1 MVRIALMHIRWV
13 IVALVVL
20 PLSACGDKATT
31 APAAEKP
38 NASADQSRSLAQLG
52 GGSGDQ
58 ASLAVPLES
67 LKVDETAVEAKT
79 REKRSAKEGEACV
92 DEKARNFKGPDGQ
105 PTAPSADDLKA
116 WIQACGV

>member
-1 MVRIALMHIRWV
+1 MVRVALIHVRWIIAV
-13 IVALVVL
+13 LVVL
-20 PLSACGDKATT
+20 PLLACGDKATT
-31 APAAEKP
+31 APAAEAQS
-38 NASADQSRSLAQLG
+38 ASADQSRSLAQLG

-79 REKRSAKEGEACV
+79 REKRSAKEVEACV

-105 PTAPSADDLKA
+105 PSAPSVDDLKA
-116 WIQACGV
+116 WIEACGA

>member
-1 MVRIALMHIRWV
+1 MIRSALTQVRWFVA
-13 IVALVVL
+13 ALVL
-20 PLSACGDKATT
+20 LSLLACSDKATT
-31 APAAEKP
+31 APAADRLS
-38 NASADQSRSLAQLG
+38 ASADQNRSLAQLG

-79 REKRSAKEGEACV
+79 RETRSAKEVEACV